1 MSSRPAAGGG
11 RWVDVD
17 PERLSKW
24 ISGFRTRHGSV
35 TVAPADAD
43 GGGWISLVG
52 ADQAVATF
60 HPAAGMSL
68 PAPGQAASLLDLDQ
82 FVAAAQQRRV
92 LGLLLARRNAA
103 AIGVADGAELI
114 ASKVETFYVQ
124 ARTAAGGWSQQRYAR
139 RRGNQ
144 AAAGVREAADVAA
157 RILLPHLPKMAALVC
172 GGDRPTVE
180 AILADKR
187 LAGLA
192 QLRQGRLLDVAEP
205 RHAVLLEAIPTARS
219 VSIHLIDPPPAS
231 VGE

>member
-35 TVAPADAD
+35 TVSVPPS
-43 GGGWISLVG
+43 GEGWLSLVG
-52 ADQAVATF
+52 ADGSTATF
-60 HPAAGMSL
+60 HLAPGMSL
-68 PAPGQAASLLDLDQ
+68 PPLSADASLLDLDR
-82 FVAAAQQRRV
+82 FVASAQEPRV

-103 AIGVADGAELI
+103 AIGVADGPDLV

-157 RILLPHLPKMAALVC
+157 RILLPYAGKMAALVC

-187 LAGLA
+187 LTALA
-192 QLRQGRLLDVAEP
+192 ELRRGRLLDVAEP
-205 RHAVLLEAIPTARS
+205 RHAVLVDTIPLARA
-219 VSIHLIDPPPAS
+219 VPIHVVDPVAS
-231 VGE
+231 E

>member
-35 TVAPADAD
+35 TVAPVASADQGWLRLAGAD
-43 GGGWISLVG
+43 GST
-52 ADQAVATF
+52 ATF
-60 HPAAGMSL
+60 HL
-68 PAPGQAASLLDLDQ
+68 APGMTLPVVAAPSLLDLDR
-82 FVAAAQQRRV
+82 FVAAAQEPRV

-103 AIGVADGAELI
+103 AIGVADGPDLV

-144 AAAGVREAADVAA
+144 AAAGVREAADVAT
-157 RILLPHLPKMAALVC
+157 RILLPYAGKMAALVC

-187 LAGLA
+187 LTALA
-192 QLRQGRLLDVAEP
+192 DLRQGRLLDVAEP
-205 RHAVLLEAIPTARS
+205 RHAVLLDTIPLARA
-219 VSIHLIDPPPAS
+219 VPVHVVDPAS
-231 VGE
+231 E

>member
-35 TVAPADAD
+35 TVAPSEE
-43 GGGWISLVG
+43 GWISLVG
-52 ADQAVATF
+52 ADGSVATF
-60 HPAAGMSL
+60 HLSPGMTLPAAMS
-68 PAPGQAASLLDLDQ
+68 PSLVDLDR
-82 FVAAAQQRRV
+82 FVAAAQEPRV

-103 AIGVADGAELI
+103 AIGVADGPELV

-144 AAAGVREAADVAA
+144 AAAGVREAVDVAA
-157 RILLPHLPKMAALVC
+157 RILLPYAGKMAALVC

-187 LAGLA
+187 LTPLA
-192 QLRQGRLLDVAEP
+192 ELRQGRLLDVAEP
-205 RHAVLLEAIPTARS
+205 RHAVLVDAVPLARA
-219 VSIHLIDPPPAS
+219 VPIHVVDPMP
-231 VGE
+231 E